1 MRSHTRDQLGRGP
14 RSRPWWLSAK
24 DGGCLLRLH
33 LFNYAT
39 DNTRT
44 LKVMPAAKV
53 GVAAFEIPAN
63 AVRVLLTGYGV
74 SLACTSLPNR
84 FIYSIFFVLI
94 TTPRLVHP
102 AVPPEPVMARYR
114 PIEQR
119 RHTSGHR
126 ASFPRS
132 HANRP

>member
-1 MRSHTRDQLGRGP
+1 
-14 RSRPWWLSAK
+14 
-24 DGGCLLRLH
+24 
-33 LFNYAT
+33 
-39 DNTRT
+39 
-44 LKVMPAAKV
+44 MPAAKV
-53 GVAAFEIPAN
+53 GVATFEIPEN

-74 SLACTSLPNR
+74 SPACTSLLNR

-102 AVPPEPVMARYR
+102 AIPPEPVMARHR

-126 ASFPRS
+126 VA
-132 HANRP
+132 